1 MQLEAAL
8 DDYTAAGLGVVAISY
23 DSVEILKSFSDRQ
36 GGLRYTMLADPESEI
51 IGRFGLRNPNF
62 EPGTRNYGMAF
73 PGSYIVDTDGVVQD
87 KFFEQNHRL
96 RTTHETV
103 LLKTMGVGGGR
114 RTEVELPQMSFVAY
128 ASQDVIARGNL
139 VSLIVDITLPDRMHL
154 YAPGSDYVPVD
165 LKIAENPML
174 RVGPLELPEAEML
187 YLEPIDETVPVYH
200 DSARIQRVVT
210 LATGYDQPT
219 LEIDAVLVYQTC
231 DDEICFPPDEF
242 AFSFE
247 FDVQEQDT
255 QRAPEAIR
263 H

>member
-1 MQLEAAL
+1 VQLEAAL

-23 DSVEILKSFSDRQ
+23 DTVEILKSFSDRQ
-36 GGLRYTMLADPESEI
+36 GGFRYTMLADPESEI
-51 IGRFGLRNPNF
+51 IGAFDIRNPNF

-73 PGSYIVDTDGVVQD
+73 PGSYVVDANGIVKE
-87 KFFEQNHRL
+87 KFFEQDHRV

-128 ASQDVIARGNL
+128 ASQDVIARGNQL
-139 VSLIVDITLPDRMHL
+139 SLIVDIALPDRMHL

-165 LKIAENPML
+165 LRIVDNPML

-200 DSARIQRVVT
+200 DSARIQRTIT
-210 LATGYDQPT
+210 LAPAYDQPT
-219 LEIDAVLVYQTC
+219 LEVDAVLVYQTC

-247 FDVQEQDT
+247 FDVQERDT
-255 QRAPEAIR
+255 QRAPEAIQ

>member
-1 MQLEAAL
+1 VQLEAAL
-8 DDYTAAGLGVVAISY
+8 DDYTEAGLGVVTISY

-36 GGLRYTMLADPESEI
+36 GGFRYTMLADPSSEI
-51 IGRFGLRNPNF
+51 IASFDLRNPNF

-73 PGSYIVDTDGVVQD
+73 PGSYIVDADGIVQE
-87 KFFEQNHRL
+87 KFFEQDHRI

-103 LLKTMGVGGGR
+103 LLKTVGVGGGR

-128 ASQDVIARGNL
+128 GSEDVIARGNQL
-139 VSLIVDITLPDRMHL
+139 SLIVDIALPDRMHL

-165 LKIAENPML
+165 LQIAASPML

-200 DSARIQRVVT
+200 DSARIQRTIT
-210 LATGYDQPT
+210 LAPAYDQPT
-219 LEIDAVLVYQTC
+219 LEVDAVLVYQTC

-247 FDVQEQDT
+247 FDVQQRDT
-255 QRAPEAIR
+255 QRAPEAIQ